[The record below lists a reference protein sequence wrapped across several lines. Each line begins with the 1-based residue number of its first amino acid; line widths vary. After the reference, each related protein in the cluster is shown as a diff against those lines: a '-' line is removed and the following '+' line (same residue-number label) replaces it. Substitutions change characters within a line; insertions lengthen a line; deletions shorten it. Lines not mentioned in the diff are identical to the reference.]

1 MVIDVGHPFTT
12 TDWTAIDP
20 TEHAGSAGFALWR
33 TKQIGAVRIRMV
45 EYTPGYVADH
55 WCTRGH
61 ILLVIGGELRT
72 ELDDGRVI
80 HLTAGQSYE
89 VASNMEAHRSSTA
102 RGATLFIVD

>member
-12 TDWTAIDP
+12 TNWTAIDP

-61 ILLVIGGELRT
+61 ILLVINGELRT
-72 ELDDGRVI
+72 ELDDNPNI
-80 HLTAGQSYE
+80 L
-89 VASNMEAHRSSTA
+89 EARA
-102 RGATLFIVD
+102 QFYW